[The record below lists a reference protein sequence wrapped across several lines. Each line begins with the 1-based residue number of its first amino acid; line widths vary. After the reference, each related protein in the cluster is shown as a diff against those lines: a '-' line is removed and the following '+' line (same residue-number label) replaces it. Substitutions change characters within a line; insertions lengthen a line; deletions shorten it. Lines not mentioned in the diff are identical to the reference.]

1 MRKLMLS
8 VMILTGSL
16 LFGCSNAE
24 YEANARLDNERIMF
38 DREQRELAGEVS
50 YIHLPFEFDYV
61 KKVNFTYSDEEDT
74 STFYIEGNFFFDDSF
89 VGLYKDLELESL
101 EDRATELTEYLENK
115 GLSNPTVVLKVN
127 GGMSNEFKPIGE
139 YTLDKG
145 LIEY

>member
-24 YEANARLDNERIMF
+24 YEENARLDNERIMF
-38 DREQRELAGEVS
+38 DREQRELAGEVT
-50 YIHLPFEFDYV
+50 YINLPFEFDYV
-61 KKVNFTYSDEEDT
+61 KKVSFTYSDEEDT
-74 STFYIEGNFFFDDSF
+74 STFYIEGNFYFDDSF